1 MKNFVVSIRKAKTLN
16 LFNGYGCKLRLPVNL
31 DVYHQLIFGIAGGG
45 MSVLSPVLLQPEI
58 VDAQNNRF
66 HCIIDKGSSLE
77 SPLDAPE
84 LDAPEKLS
92 GDKK

>member
-1 MKNFVVSIRKAKTLN
+1 MKKFVVSIRKAKTLN
-16 LFNGYGCKLRLPVNL
+16 PFNGYGYKLRLSVNP
-31 DVYHQLIFGIAGGG
+31 DVHHRSIVGNAGGG
-45 MSVLSPVLLQPEI
+45 MSVLSPVLLQPER
-58 VDAQNNRF
+58 VGAQNNRF

-77 SPLDAPE
+77 SL